1 MVWIYYYIGVKRE
14 RRQDMKY
21 TVIELTMDG
30 SFFSTKVHGLTKEE
44 AENAAKKMTIEDQNG
59 SEYVVEEEH

>member
-1 MVWIYYYIGVKRE
+1 
-14 RRQDMKY
+14 MKY
-21 TVIELTMDG
+21 TVTELTMGG

-59 SEYVVEEEH
+59 SEYFVEEEH